1 MKIKAVLFDLGDT
14 LWSVDYSA
22 EAEAYDHVRQALIE
36 ALGERVPDAQALR
49 DAAAAVFVEEAQA
62 WQAGKMEQLPA
73 EEAFRRAFARLGLDV
88 PEETLR
94 RMPDLAVS
102 GSIRY
107 RVDPET
113 RRTLRALRER
123 GFRIGVISNTYQSR
137 ASLERS
143 LADHGLLPLIDV
155 LVISSEVGLT
165 KPHPA
170 IFEAALNALRVS
182 PAEAV
187 FIGDT
192 PLADIKGA
200 KNLGMRAVLTHQ
212 FRQADPGEY
221 QPDLIIKRPGE
232 IIDYVD
238 RQERDGP

>member
-14 LWSVDYSA
+14 LWAVDYSA
-22 EAEAYDHVRQALIE
+22 EAEAYARVRQALVE
-36 ALGERVPDAQALR
+36 ALGESVPDERTLR
-49 DAAAAVFVEEAQA
+49 DAAAAVFLEEAQA
-62 WQAGKMEQLPA
+62 WQAGKMEQIPT

-102 GSIRY
+102 GGIRY

-113 RRTLRALRER
+113 RRTLRALKER
-123 GFRIGVISNTYQSR
+123 GLRIGVISNTYQSR
-137 ASLERS
+137 APLERS
-143 LADHGLLPLIDV
+143 LADHGLLPFIDV
-155 LVISSEVGLT
+155 LVISSEIGLT

-187 FIGDT
+187 FVGDT
-192 PLADIKGA
+192 PLADVKGA
-200 KNLGMRAVLTHQ
+200 KDVGMRAVLTHQ

-221 QPDLIIKRPGE
+221 RPDLIIRRPRE
-232 IIDYVD
+232 VIDYVD
-238 RQERDGP
+238 GLERDDA

>member
-14 LWSVDYSA
+14 LWRVDYSA
-22 EAEAYDHVRQALIE
+22 ETEAYARVRQALVE
-36 ALGERVPDAQALR
+36 ALGEGVPDAQALR
-49 DAAAAVFVEEAQA
+49 DAATAVFAEEAWA
-62 WQAGKMEQLPA
+62 WQAGKMEQLPT

-88 PEETLR
+88 PGEVLR
-94 RMPDLAVS
+94 RIPELAIS

-123 GFRIGVISNTYQSR
+123 GLRIGVISNTYQSR
-137 ASLERS
+137 GPLERS
-143 LADHGLLPLIDV
+143 LADHKLLPFIDV

-170 IFEAALNALRVS
+170 IFEAALRSLQIS
-182 PAEAV
+182 PSEAV
-187 FIGDT
+187 FVGDT

-200 KNLGMRAVLTHQ
+200 KDAGMRAVLTHQ
-212 FRQADPGEY
+212 FRQADPGEH
-221 QPDLIIKRPGE
+221 QPDLIIRRPKE
-232 IIDYVD
+232 IIAYVD
-238 RQERDGP
+238 GLERDGP